1 MEPPRKPGRINPRT
15 VAYPGSRER
24 TAQAIAE
31 TFGINRSTIYRH
43 LNPARP
49 GGEDVILTG
58 AG

>member
-1 MEPPRKPGRINPRT
+1 MDNHRRTQEPKDCCLPD
-15 VAYPGSRER
+15 SRER